1 MVERIGIGF
10 GVLDAHYLQFL
21 LAAQEEA
28 QLLAHT
34 VAAHVNHHIGLLGQ
48 GPLALLLKQH
58 FQHIRPS
65 AVACCGDNL
74 GQHEQLAVRANAVD
88 GGGQFLVHL
97 PHHQQRQAGFCNGPQ
112 ILGDS
117 LGLNTNRERADA
129 ANGGQLLRGEA
140 EERLIDLHI
149 HVNGQS
155 LLRQPRQGLVE
166 QARMVGFAI
175 GCLVICH
182 IEAGRVGLQGVHLR
196 QGLPLPLPKAASG
209 AVGRDDEQGQAA
221 IIGFGNGRQQG
232 QERGTRGDADGH
244 GTLQGERNAKG
255 YKSRAPLVGH
265 GGQTEASLVEIV
277 HYRRIARA
285 RTGHDLLHLVRLEQ
299 GSQATNY
306 WFIGEHI

>member
-1 MVERIGIGF
+1 M
-10 GVLDAHYLQFL
+10 
-21 LAAQEEA
+21 
-28 QLLAHT
+28 
-34 VAAHVNHHIGLLGQ
+34 AAHVNHHVGLLGQ
-48 GPLALLLKQH
+48 GPLARLLKQH

-74 GQHEQLAVRANAVD
+74 GEHEQLAVRANAVD

-97 PHHQQRQAGFCNGPQ
+97 PNYQQRQTGLCDGPQ
-112 ILGDS
+112 ILCDS

-196 QGLPLPLPKAASG
+196 QGLPLPLPKAAGG
-209 AVGRDDEQGQAA
+209 AVGGDNEEGQAA
-221 IIGFGNGRQQG
+221 IIGFGNGGQQRQQ
-232 QERGTRGDADGH
+232 RGTRSNADGH
-244 GTLQGERNAKG
+244 GTLQGERHTKG
-255 YKSRAPLVGH
+255 YKSRAPLIGH
-265 GGQTEASLVEIV
+265 GGETQASRMEIV

-285 RTGHDLLHLVRLEQ
+285 RTGHDLLHLVSLKQ
-299 GSQATNY
+299 GGQATY
-306 WFIGEHI
+306 YLFVGKH